1 MEKNYIFYSDY
12 CQHSKKLINL
22 LNENNLLNSYELCC
36 VDDSDINL
44 PNFITCVPTLYIVDQ
59 KRTLNDE
66 ALFHFI
72 NIEMN
77 KNNSGEGQQQQMPQ
91 QMPQQMM
98 PQQQQQQM
106 MPQQQQE
113 QMMPQQQ
120 QQQQMPQQQQ
130 QQQQMLQQQTS
141 MNQNKSGP
149 TDLSDI
155 DGFHRGEMSS
165 NYSDGYSFIDENSQI
180 PHNYTF
186 IDDTASSKI
195 PQSSSQ
201 SDNQGQNQ
209 GGTGGGSQKGK
220 LMDSAY
226 EQMIM
231 ERTKNTPQA
240 ASSMRM

>member
-1 MEKNYIFYSDY
+1 MLSLIIMEKNYIFYSDY

-36 VDDSDINL
+36 VDNSDINL

-77 KNNSGEGQQQQMPQ
+77 KNNSDGGQQQQMSQ
-91 QMPQQMM
+91 QMIP
-98 PQQQQQQM
+98 
-106 MPQQQQE
+106 
-113 QMMPQQQ
+113 QQ

-130 QQQQMLQQQTS
+130 QMMPQQKQQMMPQQQQQMMPQQQTS
-141 MNQNKSGP
+141 MNQDKSGS

-155 DGFHRGEMSS
+155 DGFHGGEMSS

-180 PHNYTF
+180 PHNYSF
-186 IDDTASSKI
+186 IDDNASSKI
-195 PQSSSQ
+195 SQSSSQ

-209 GGTGGGSQKGK
+209 GRTGEGSQKGK

-226 EQMIM
+226 EQMMI
-231 ERTKNTPQA
+231 ERTKNTPPA

>member
-91 QMPQQMM
+91 QM
-98 PQQQQQQM
+98 
-106 MPQQQQE
+106 
-113 QMMPQQQ
+113 MPQQQ
-120 QQQQMPQQQQ
+120 QQQQMQQQQQQQEQMLQQQKQMMPQ

-209 GGTGGGSQKGK
+209 GGTGGGSQKGQ
-220 LMDSAY
+220 LMDQAY
-226 EQMIM
+226 EQMMM
-231 ERTKNTPQA
+231 ERSKNTPQS